1 MCTVCTSMEQVY
13 SNNCNDISRFFISTF
28 KFVGCN
34 TTRLNITLLQTTTDL
49 RGYLSKILLTVLK
62 TSEGTPNKDFASL
75 VSKSFLSKSISTFF
89 DRVSNVKTFIFLMA
103 ILCLNQFY
111 KPIHLRH
118 LASPKVPIFY
128 KIIKLYH
135 HISMKLWVHY
145 FDIFKKW
152 FKQWCKK
159 LKKLSLRGVRQS
171 TKYS

>member
-1 MCTVCTSMEQVY
+1 MEQVH

-49 RGYLSKILLTVLK
+49 RGHLSKILLTVLK

-103 ILCLNQFY
+103 ILCLNQF
-111 KPIHLRH
+111 L
-118 LASPKVPIFY
+118 
-128 KIIKLYH
+128 
-135 HISMKLWVHY
+135 
-145 FDIFKKW
+145 
-152 FKQWCKK
+152 
-159 LKKLSLRGVRQS
+159 
-171 TKYS
+171 